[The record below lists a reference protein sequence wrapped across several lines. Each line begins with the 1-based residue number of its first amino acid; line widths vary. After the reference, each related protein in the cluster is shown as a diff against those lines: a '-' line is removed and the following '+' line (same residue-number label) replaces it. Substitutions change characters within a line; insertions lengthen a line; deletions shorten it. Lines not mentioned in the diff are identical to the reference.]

1 MSISGQEPIRIGLP
15 NDPANSDSL
24 FTAFNSIQNNFTTVF
39 NTASNINAISAGNG
53 IQVTTTG
60 NTPTITN
67 TGVTKL
73 VAGDNVTITTLGG
86 SPGSNGAL
94 VISSTGTGGNGG
106 GSVTSV
112 GVVSTTL
119 TVADTPVIGAGN
131 ISVNLP
137 TLSNVA
143 GTYRNPNVT
152 VDQTGR
158 VVGIANGAIAGT
170 VTSVAVQTGNGLSV
184 SGSPITSSGTIT
196 INNTGVTSI
205 VAGPG
210 IAINQSNGAVT
221 VTNTG
226 GGGGGAGTVTRVG
239 VLSNT
244 LSVSGSPIITS
255 GNIIIDLPSNI
266 SVNNIDS
273 NSANIST
280 IVSNNSITVAKIDT
294 LPGITLDT
302 YSNNS
307 NISRFVGRKARGTPT
322 LPQSIISGDKLTAI
336 QSKGYSPFNIFQY
349 GGGIEFISTG
359 LPANSSSHM
368 PSQVN
373 IFSTDSANI
382 QHSFILYSSGNVS
395 IPGSVR
401 SSVFANTAGVTTKF
415 QTRARGNKD
424 NIIPIQVGDI
434 IFRDNSYGYTGNG
447 TTEISGI
454 TGYSLSTSS
463 YAIAVALPSSPGEY
477 IPSDYYITTTSR
489 SNITLSAVFSNTGNF
504 TIPGSFNGQDAVLGG
519 NISVAT
525 VVVGNS
531 ITTNSLISDVV
542 TSNSVSGVLTTA
554 VQPNITSIGT
564 LSNLTVTGNVVAT
577 TFFGNVI
584 GNISGNIQIP
594 GVTNS
599 IVYNDGGSANSSTD
613 FTFNNTVKVMTLNGN
628 MSANNGTFSQTVTAN
643 SIVANLFTGT
653 LVTGAQPNIT
663 SVGTLASLAVTGNI
677 TANGLTSNLFTGTLV
692 TGAQPNITS
701 VGTLASLAV
710 TGNVSAG
717 NVSGTTGAFT
727 DVSGNG
733 SALTA
738 LNASNISTGT
748 LSQARLANSTLTV
761 NGSTLTLG
769 GTSTITAN
777 AQTLTGTSLNA
788 TVVGSSLT
796 SVGTLASLAVTGN
809 ITGGN
814 LGISNVIASGNI
826 TSNGIELTNSVTLN
840 TTSVIV
846 ATVPIIINGVTYKL
860 MLTQ

>member
-1 MSISGQEPIRIGLP
+1 MSISGQEPIRIGQP

-24 FTAFNSIQNNFTTVF
+24 FRAFNSIQNNFTTVF
-39 NTASNINAISAGNG
+39 NTASNISTISAGNG
-53 IQVTTTG
+53 VQVATSG
-60 NTPTITN
+60 NTATITN

-112 GVVSTTL
+112 GVVSNTL
-119 TVADTPVIGAGN
+119 VVADTPVIGSGN

-158 VVGIANGAIAGT
+158 VVGIANGAVAGT

-255 GNIIIDLPSNI
+255 GNIVIDLPSDVTFDN
-266 SVNNIDS
+266 VDS

-280 IVSNNSITVAKIDT
+280 IVSDNSLTVTKTNT
-294 LPGITLDT
+294 LPGIILDT
-302 YSNNS
+302 YSSNA
-307 NISRFVGRKARGTPT
+307 NISRFVGRKARGTAS
-322 LPQSIISGDKLTAI
+322 LPQSIVSGDLLTGI
-336 QSKGYSPFNIFQY
+336 QSKGYSSFNVFQD
-349 GGGIEFISTG
+349 GAGIQIQSTG
-359 LPANSSSHM
+359 LPANSSSYI
-368 PSQVN
+368 PSQVS
-373 IFSTDSANI
+373 IYSADAANI
-382 QHSFILYSSGNVS
+382 LHSVTLTSTGNIS
-395 IPGSVR
+395 FPGSVITTLY
-401 SSVFANTAGVTTKF
+401 SDTSQVTTYTKA
-415 QTRARGNKD
+415 RARGNR
-424 NIIPIQVGDI
+424 NSISPIQVGDT
-434 IFRDNSYGYTGNG
+434 IFRENSFGYTGNG
-447 TTEISGI
+447 TSNIAGV

-463 YAIAVALPSSPGEY
+463 YSVVVGLPSSPGQF
-477 IPSDYYITTTSR
+477 IPTDYYIATTS
-489 SNITLSAVFSNTGNF
+489 NANTTLNAVFSHTGNF
-504 TIPGSFNGQDAVLGG
+504 TIPGTFNGSSANISG
-519 NISVAT
+519 NILASDIT
-525 VVVGNS
+525 VENS
-531 ITTNSLISDVV
+531 IASDSLISNTV
-542 TSNSVSGVLTTA
+542 TSNLVSGTLTTGS
-554 VQPNITSIGT
+554 QPNITSVGT
-564 LSNLTVTGNVVAT
+564 LSSLSVTGNVIAS
-577 TFFGNVI
+577 TFIGNII

-594 GVTNS
+594 GVDS
-599 IVYNDGGSANSSTD
+599 AIVYNDEGSANSSSD
-613 FTFNNTVKVMTLNGN
+613 FTFNNSFKVMTLNGN
-628 MSANNGTFSQTVTAN
+628 LSANNGTFSQTVTAN
-643 SIVANLFTGT
+643 SVVANLFTGT

-663 SVGTLASLAVTGNI
+663 SVGTLTSLAVTGNI
-677 TANGLTSNLFTGTLV
+677 TANRVTSNLFTGTLV

-701 VGTLASLAV
+701 VGTL
-710 TGNVSAG
+710 T
-717 NVSGTTGAFT
+717 
-727 DVSGNG
+727 
-733 SALTA
+733 
-738 LNASNISTGT
+738 
-748 LSQARLANSTLTV
+748 
-761 NGSTLTLG
+761 
-769 GTSTITAN
+769 
-777 AQTLTGTSLNA
+777 
-788 TVVGSSLT
+788 
-796 SVGTLASLAVTGN
+796 SLAVTGN
-809 ITGGN
+809 ITAGN

-826 TSNGIELTNSVTLN
+826 TSNGIELTNSVTLD